1 MSYLNCGFN
10 SPLSYITLTFIFHSY
25 GLIENNNEGI
35 IFDVCRVNSSA
46 TVGFFFIRGRKS
58 NKLYKGLDPSRS
70 MNFYINYIT
79 LMGSE

>member
-1 MSYLNCGFN
+1 MSYLKCGFN
-10 SPLSYITLTFIFHSY
+10 SPLSYVTLTFIFFHSY
-25 GLIENNNEGI
+25 GLIENNDEGI

-70 MNFYINYIT
+70 MNFYRLIT
-79 LMGSE
+79 LL